1 MVDLS
6 AAMIGLGARPLERA
20 LGTDVSR
27 QATGAALRLLRQS
40 AELARAALPA
50 EPGLDWLELAN
61 KLEAFE
67 HFQQAPALIGL
78 APAAEVPLAEQLR
91 QADSFGAYR
100 SIWTVEGLGY
110 ALADRA
116 WAAGPPPRRLIA
128 DGAGMPAAA
137 VVPLHTGAALAFA
150 ERLLAADSAPSAAA
164 LERWL
169 ALWESNARP
178 GYRDVAADAL
188 GLVARNLYPW
198 RLPEL
203 DTALR
208 GLDAALADL
217 LWHGAGR
224 GLYFAPVHALPWSG
238 AAERALDR
246 AWDEPADEAGRRNA
260 TAGLA
265 WALTLVNVRHP
276 EVLADLLRR
285 RGREIR
291 APEAFA
297 HGVASAV
304 LVWRDAAGRDPHL
317 DAFLAYRP
325 AGARPALPALWH
337 ELVLAPCETALRE
350 TYPRLRQS
358 GSFATL
364 FRCA

>member
-6 AAMIGLGARPLERA
+6 AAMIGLGARPLERV
-20 LGTDVSR
+20 LGTEVSR
-27 QATGAALRLLRQS
+27 QAAGAALRLLRQS
-40 AELARAALPA
+40 AELAGAALPA
-50 EPGLDWLELAN
+50 EPRLDWLELAN

-78 APAAEVPLAEQLR
+78 APAADVPLPEQLR
-91 QADSFGAYR
+91 RAESFGAYR

-110 ALADRA
+110 ALAERA
-116 WAAGPPPRRLIA
+116 AAGTPRRLLA
-128 DGAGMPAAA
+128 DGAGVPAAA

-150 ERLLAADSAPSAAA
+150 ERLLAADSQPGAAA

-169 ALWESNARP
+169 ALWEADARP

-198 RLPEL
+198 RLPQL
-203 DTALR
+203 DAALR
-208 GLDAALADL
+208 ALDPALADL

-246 AWDEPADEAGRRNA
+246 AWDEPAGEAGRRNA

-304 LVWRDAAGRDPHL
+304 LVWRDFAGRDPHL
-317 DAFLAYRP
+317 EAFLAYRP
-325 AGARPALPALWH
+325 DGAGAVLPALWR

-358 GSFATL
+358 GSFAAL